1 MSRVYLTVEQVV
13 EIHDLAIDRFGGTSG
28 ILDKHALESAL
39 GRFRSG
45 YYNDLFEEAAALLES
60 LATNHPFLDGNKRT
74 AFFAAD
80 SFLRSNGYFIDC
92 DADEANRFIRNI
104 LVDRRDRFDRV
115 RNWLKAHVKPTPS

>member
-13 EIHDLAIDRFGGTSG
+13 EIHDAAIDRFGGTSS

-45 YYNDLFEEAAALLES
+45 YYSDLFEEAAALLES
-60 LATNHPFLDGNKRT
+60 LAANHPFLDGSKRT

-80 SFLRSNGYFIDC
+80 AFLGVNGYFIDC
-92 DADEANRFIRNI
+92 NADEANRFIRDMLEN
-104 LVDRRDRFDRV
+104 RQDRFERV
-115 RNWLKAHVKPTPS
+115 LNWLTAHVEPTPS

>member
-13 EIHDLAIDRFGGTSG
+13 EFHDATIDRFGGTSG

-45 YYNDLFEEAAALLES
+45 YYSDLFEEAAALLEI
-60 LATNHPFLDGNKRT
+60 LATDHPFFDGNKRT

-80 SFLRSNGYFIDC
+80 AFLRVNGYFIDC
-92 DADEANRFIRNI
+92 DADEANRFIRKI
-104 LVDRRDRFDRV
+104 LEDRQNRFERV
-115 RNWLKAHVKPTPS
+115 RNWLKAHVEPTPS